1 MRILLVE
8 DDQNMGESLRASFQ
22 AERYGVDWVRTA
34 QEAFNA
40 IALVQYDLVVLDLG
54 LPDQSGL
61 SVLAQMR
68 TSAAAGTTDFVP
80 VLIVTAKDALKDRV
94 IGLDAGADD
103 YLVKPFMLEELH
115 ARVRALIRRRSGAPS
130 SVLQHGRLVLDLST
144 RRASADN
151 ITLDFSD
158 REFAVLELLVLR
170 AGRPVNK
177 DQIQASLASIDAN
190 LSSNAIEVY
199 VHRVRKKLEPI
210 GVRVKTLRGLGYC
223 LDKSVN

>member
-8 DDQNMGESLRASFQ
+8 DDQNMGEGLKASFQ
-22 AERYGVDWVRTA
+22 AERYGVDWVRSA
-34 QEAFNA
+34 LDA
-40 IALVQYDLVVLDLG
+40 IAAIGENQYDLVVLDLG

-61 SVLAQMR
+61 TVLARMR
-68 TSAAAGTTDFVP
+68 VSHAGENDFVP
-80 VLIVTAKDALKDRV
+80 VLIVTAKDALVDRV
-94 IGLDAGADD
+94 TGLDAGADD
-103 YLVKPFMLEELH
+103 YLVKPFMLDELH

-130 SVLQHGRLVLDLST
+130 STLKHGRLLLDLST
-144 RRASADN
+144 RQASADN

-177 DQIQASLASIDAN
+177 DQIQASLASLDVD

>member
-8 DDQNMGESLRASFQ
+8 DDQNMGEGLRASFQ

-61 SVLAQMR
+61 SVLSQMR
-68 TSAAAGTTDFVP
+68 KSATAGGADFVP

-130 SVLQHGRLVLDLST
+130 SVLQHGRLVLDLSS
-144 RRASADN
+144 RRATADN